1 MWADAHADRQEDS
14 MNGTKL
20 NSVVKAAFVA
30 AAMFAATAAV
40 ASASAPSAEAAA
52 GTSVLQA
59 AGDSSGQ
66 LSLPI
71 PAGET
76 WTLTQGPHN
85 TNGGAQNAVSPL
97 SSLDL
102 SGGSGHVVAARD
114 GVVESVAAACRGE
127 TPAQANLVVIN
138 HGDGWHTSYYHIPNV
153 QVVVGQHVA
162 RGQYLGNIGTG
173 TGCGGSADGAHVH
186 FSVEYYTSGSYSWQT
201 GEVDLRGRSIGGWTF
216 QGANWNGYAVRNSD
230 GRTVYSGHNGLVDQV
245 ITGGGTPGSTSSSPS
260 SVLDNHGNPV
270 IYFRGTNNLL
280 QQTHWV
286 AGQGWVTDSPSD
298 LPSGVAMAGDPT
310 AVLDNQGNPII
321 YFRGTNNLLQQT
333 HWVAGQ
339 GWVTDSNSGVA
350 MAGNPSAVDAQGNP
364 VIYFRGTNNLLQ
376 QTHWVAGQGWV
387 TDSPSDLPSG
397 VAMAGDPTAV
407 LDNQGNPIIYFR
419 GTNNLLQQTHWV
431 AGQGWV
437 TDSNSGV
444 AMAGN
449 PSAVDAQGNPVIY
462 FRGTNNLLQQTHW
475 VAGQGWVTDSPS
487 DLPSGVAMAGD
498 PTAVLDNQGNPI
510 IYFRGTN
517 NLLQQTHWVAGQGWV
532 TDSNSGV
539 AMAGNPSAV
548 DAQGNPVIYFRG
560 TNNLL
565 QQTHWV
571 AGQGW
576 VTDSPSDLPSGVSF

>member
-1 MWADAHADRQEDS
+1 MSLATAAEYELLLAAGDPTTPQAPAELSQLCPREHELVALVRRGSTNAQIAIQLHISVRAVGSHLDRIRDKTGCRRRTDLTRMALQAGLAWSAGKPGPGSPPCPVPAVGRSIPPRPRRKGVIPPAERGESGPCHGGARSASLYLRPQNLLPAPTGRRGPMWADAHADRQEDS

-114 GVVESVAAACRGE
+114 GVVESVAAACRGK

-162 RGQYLGNIGTG
+162 SGQYLGNIGTG

-286 AGQGWVTDSPSD
+286 AGQGWVTDS
-298 LPSGVAMAGDPT
+298 
-310 AVLDNQGNPII
+310 
-321 YFRGTNNLLQQT
+321 
-333 HWVAGQ
+333 
-339 GWVTDSNSGVA
+339 NSGVA

-376 QTHWVAGQGWV
+376 QTHWV
-387 TDSPSDLPSG
+387 T
-397 VAMAGDPTAV
+397 
-407 LDNQGNPIIYFR
+407 
-419 GTNNLLQQTHWV
+419 
-431 AGQGWV
+431 
-437 TDSNSGV
+437 
-444 AMAGN
+444 
-449 PSAVDAQGNPVIY
+449 
-462 FRGTNNLLQQTHW
+462 
-475 VAGQGWVTDSPS
+475 
-487 DLPSGVAMAGD
+487 
-498 PTAVLDNQGNPI
+498 
-510 IYFRGTN
+510 
-517 NLLQQTHWVAGQGWV
+517 
-532 TDSNSGV
+532 
-539 AMAGNPSAV
+539 
-548 DAQGNPVIYFRG
+548 
-560 TNNLL
+560 
-565 QQTHWV
+565 
-571 AGQGW
+571 GQGW